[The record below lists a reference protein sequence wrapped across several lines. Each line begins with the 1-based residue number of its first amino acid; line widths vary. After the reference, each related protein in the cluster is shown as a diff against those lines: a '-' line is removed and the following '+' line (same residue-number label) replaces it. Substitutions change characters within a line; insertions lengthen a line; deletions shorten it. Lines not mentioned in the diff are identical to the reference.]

1 MEAGGVPGRVHVT
14 QATLDYL
21 NNEYEV
27 EAGNG
32 AERNTYLRDHNVTT
46 YLIVASTSRKKP
58 YLFNTLQVRQ
68 HLTSTGRKK
77 LTFKNVSS
85 VVVSLLHSIKYT
97 VDVPFSNI
105 SIALQDAH
113 GDDPGGIR
121 EKIASSFA
129 AATVLNLNNPSA
141 TIGTSVTLESNDSS
155 NSVGGKIRKPFMKR
169 HSAQYHHQTSNRVN
183 KYLSQAI
190 EARSVDQ
197 EKSTHV
203 NLITLCF
210 KDSKKESSFH
220 RETDTAFTASV
231 ICSLATL
238 ILIMVVQ
245 LAVLPR

>member
-27 EAGNG
+27 ELGNG

-105 SIALQDAH
+105 SIALQDADGH
-113 GDDPGGIR
+113 DPTGIR
-121 EKIASSFA
+121 EKFASSLQ
-129 AATVLNLNNPSA
+129 AATVLNLNSA
-141 TIGTSVTLESNDSS
+141 GSASGTSVTLESGDSTS
-155 NSVGGKIRKPFMKR
+155 AGGKIRKPFMKR

-210 KDSKKESSFH
+210 KDAEKESSFH
-220 RETDTAFTASV
+220 KETDTAFTASLL
-231 ICSLATL
+231 CSLL
-238 ILIMVVQ
+238 SLLLIMTVQ
-245 LAVLPR
+245 IAVLPR